1 MGKQMTALRLIA
13 LAMILLAGSIVSVEG
28 QTPSPLPPGMTQDQ
42 FDAMVDAIG
51 KALVVRLKN
60 EGALPAPAPA
70 PPQPGAA
77 SNVGAKKLA
86 AFFEKAEHVLQA
98 VPPLGTYPAAIPRL
112 LDNDKQGGRGPIG
125 FLFVLVLVA
134 GLSMAA
140 ERVLRKSLGHFRH
153 RLPAGTVPERG
164 LASLINLGLIA
175 LLDGLGVLAVWLIIT
190 GSQAVLFSGSTLQ
203 D

>member
-13 LAMILLAGSIVSVEG
+13 LAMILLAGSIVAVEG

-70 PPQPGAA
+70 PPQPAAA
-77 SNVGAKKLA
+77 SNVVADELA
-86 AFFEKAEHVLQA
+86 AFLEKAEHVLQA
-98 VPPLGTYPAAIPRL
+98 VPTLGTYLAAIPRL

-125 FLFVLVLVA
+125 FLFVVALVA

-140 ERVLRKSLGHFRH
+140 ERVLRKSLGHFR
-153 RLPAGTVPERG
+153 R
-164 LASLINLGLIA
+164 
-175 LLDGLGVLAVWLIIT
+175 
-190 GSQAVLFSGSTLQ
+190 
-203 D
+203 